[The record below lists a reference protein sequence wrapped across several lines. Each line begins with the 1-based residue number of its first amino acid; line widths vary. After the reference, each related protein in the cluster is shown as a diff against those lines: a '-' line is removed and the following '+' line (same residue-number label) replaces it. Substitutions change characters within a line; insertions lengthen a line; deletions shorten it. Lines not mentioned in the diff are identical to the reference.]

1 MITGALE
8 GGVAY
13 IFTSV
18 PQIPP
23 TSILSRALS
32 CGISGM
38 GKSRISVML
47 GPTLTAASTFSKRC
61 FPPKKLLCGFGG
73 TSASDLPPRA
83 HVLCVSADCLE
94 GNLSDISVVVRV
106 RIQVARGIP
115 DCSVGHANAPIEPR
129 PATQSAQNRNRNS
142 SRHRSAGH
150 RAGVGEVEHGS

>member
-23 TSILSRALS
+23 TSIRSKALS

-38 GKSRISVML
+38 GKSRSSVLL
-47 GPTLTAASTFSKRC
+47 GPTLTAASTFSNVGSPER
-61 FPPKKLLCGFGG
+61 LLCGFSG
-73 TSASDLPPRA
+73 TGTLDVPPRT
-83 HVLCVSADCLE
+83 HVLCISTDCLE

-106 RIQVARGIP
+106 RIQVARGIS
-115 DCSVGHANAPIEPR
+115 DCAMGHANAPIQPG
-129 PATQSAQNRNRNS
+129 PAAQSA
-142 SRHRSAGH
+142 
-150 RAGVGEVEHGS
+150 

>member
-18 PQIPP
+18 TQIPP

-47 GPTLTAASTFSKRC
+47 GPTLTAASTFSNVASSEG
-61 FPPKKLLCGFGG
+61 LLCGFGRTG
-73 TSASDLPPRA
+73 ASDLPPRT
-83 HVLCVSADCLE
+83 HVFCISADCLE

-115 DCSVGHANAPIEPR
+115 NCSVGHANAPIQPGP
-129 PATQSAQNRNRNS
+129 PAKSA
-142 SRHRSAGH
+142 
-150 RAGVGEVEHGS
+150 